1 MLRQI
6 ITRQRQNPYPAYRL
20 LRCAKPLLHIGRY
33 DLWLATRY
41 DDVKTILTDYRSFS
55 SDFGAAMPTDGPR
68 HILQESLI
76 TVDPPVHTKLR
87 NLVSRAFT
95 PRAIANLEGRIEQIT
110 HELLDKSIESGHID
124 LIGDLAY
131 PLPVIVIA
139 ELLGVPS
146 EDRAAFKTWSHNV
159 VAASDQVFEQQRG
172 AVNAAMH
179 NAIDPSAEMTAYF
192 RTIIAQR
199 RAEPRDDLITKLI
212 EAEVDGERLSEGD
225 VIAFA
230 TLLLIAGNVTTTSLV
245 GNAVVTLLE
254 HPHALAQLRAD
265 HSLLPGAIEE
275 VLRYRSPVQ
284 FMFRITKQDVTL
296 GGRMLPPGQRIVAF
310 IGSANRDERVF
321 PNAQR
326 FDIGRSPN
334 PHIAFGHGIHFCLG
348 APLARLEAKVALN
361 VLLDRLPDMARADR
375 ARLAPNDSPI
385 LHGVKQLP
393 LRFTPAK
400 RVTRV

>member
-1 MLRQI
+1 MLRQFI
-6 ITRQRQNPYPAYRL
+6 SRQRQNPYPAYRL
-20 LRCAKPLLHIGRY
+20 LRRTKPLLRIARY

-55 SDFGAAMPTDGPR
+55 SDFGAAMGGDRPR
-68 HILQESLI
+68 GVLERSII
-76 TVDPPVHTKLR
+76 TADPPVHTKLR

-95 PRAIANLEGRIEQIT
+95 PRAIANLHGRIEQIT
-110 HELLDKSIESGHID
+110 HELIDASIEEGRID

-139 ELLGVPS
+139 ELLGIPAA
-146 EDRAAFKTWSHNV
+146 DRAAFKAWSDNV
-159 VAASDQVFEQQRG
+159 VAAADRVFERAPAQQ
-172 AVNAAMH
+172 AMH
-179 NAIDPSAEMTAYF
+179 NASDPSADMAPYF

-212 EAEVDGERLSEGD
+212 EAEVDGEHLTEAD
-225 VIAFA
+225 VIGFA
-230 TLLLIAGNVTTTSLV
+230 TLLLVAGNVTTTSLI
-245 GNAVVTLLE
+245 GNAVLTLLE
-254 HPHALAQLRAD
+254 HPQALAQLRAD
-265 HSLLPGAIEE
+265 RSLLPGAIEE

-284 FMFRITKQDVTL
+284 FMFRITKQDVQL
-296 GGRMLPPGQRIVAF
+296 GGRTLGPNQRIVAF

-348 APLARLEAKVALN
+348 APLARLETQVALN
-361 VLLDRLPDMARADR
+361 VILDRLPELARADR

-393 LRFTPAK
+393 LRFTAGQRITTP
-400 RVTRV
+400 

>member
-20 LRCAKPLLHIGRY
+20 LRRAKPLLRIGRY

-55 SDFGAAMPTDGPR
+55 SDFGAIMRADGPR
-68 HILQESLI
+68 HSLQNSII
-76 TVDPPVHTKLR
+76 TADPPVHTKLR

-110 HELLDKSIESGHID
+110 HELLDQSIEAGHID

-139 ELLGVPS
+139 ELLGIPPA
-146 EDRAAFKTWSHNV
+146 DRAAFKAWSDGV
-159 VAASDQVFEQQRG
+159 VASADQVFESPATQQ
-172 AVNAAMH
+172 VMH
-179 NAIDPSAEMTAYF
+179 NAPDPADEMAAYF
-192 RTIIAQR
+192 RSIIAQR
-199 RAEPRDDLITKLI
+199 RAEPRDDLISHLI
-212 EAEVDGERLSEGD
+212 KDEVDGERLSEAD

-230 TLLLIAGNVTTTSLV
+230 TLLLIAGNVTTTSLI
-245 GNAVVTLLE
+245 GNAVLTLLE
-254 HPHALAQLRAD
+254 HPQALARLRAD
-265 HSLLPGAIEE
+265 RSLLPQAIEE

-284 FMFRITKQDVTL
+284 FMFRITKQDVQL
-296 GGRMLPPGQRIVAF
+296 GGRTLAPGQRVVAF

-321 PNAQR
+321 PNAQQ
-326 FDIGRSPN
+326 FDITRSPN

-361 VLLDRLPDMARADR
+361 VLLDRLPDMVRADR

-393 LRFTPAK
+393 LRFTAGQ
-400 RVTRV
+400 RTAAL